1 MLILVLLRKKRN
13 DLVEFNLF
21 LNIIMMV
28 HSFVGSTLMLGQIL
42 GLGKNSSSMSWLG
55 LIAARLDSDRL
66 DAQNEPE
73 PIFVARKKSESAR
86 LS

>member
-1 MLILVLLRKKRN
+1 VALDICYAMLILVLLRKKRN

-42 GLGKNSSSMSWLG
+42 GLGKKLELDELARTHSSSPRLG
-55 LIAARLDSDRL
+55 PA
-66 DAQNEPE
+66 
-73 PIFVARKKSESAR
+73 
-86 LS
+86 